1 MIFPVLAATGIDPAS
16 GPGLTFMTMP
26 AVFQQLPFGQGLAV
40 VFFALLVV
48 AALSSAISLLEHLQC
63 FVSES
68 LGWSR
73 RAACGLITALVMAGG
88 IPVSLSFGPWA
99 QVTLFGKN
107 IFELL
112 DFVTSNLMMPM
123 FGLALTLLLGW
134 KLGRQALPAGLALH
148 WRTLVMG
155 CWRWLA
161 PLLIGG
167 ILVRGLV

>member
-1 MIFPVLAATGIDPAS
+1 
-16 GPGLTFMTMP
+16 MTMP
-26 AVFQQLPFGQGLAV
+26 AVFQKLPFGQGLAV
-40 VFFALLVV
+40 IFFSLLVV

-63 FVSES
+63 FLCES
-68 LGWSR
+68 FGWSR
-73 RAACGLITALVMAGG
+73 RAACGLIIALVMVNG

-99 QVTLFGKN
+99 DVTLFGKN

-134 KLGRQALPAGLALH
+134 KLGQQALPRGLAQH
-148 WRTLVMG
+148 WRILLMG

-167 ILVRGLV
+167 ILLRGLI

>member
-1 MIFPVLAATGIDPAS
+1 AVIFFS
-16 GPGLTFMTMP
+16 
-26 AVFQQLPFGQGLAV
+26 
-40 VFFALLVV
+40 LLVV

-63 FVSES
+63 FICES

-73 RAACGLITALVMAGG
+73 RAACSLITLLVMVNG

-99 QVTLFGKN
+99 DVTLFGKN

-134 KLGRQALPAGLALH
+134 KLGQRALPQGLAQH

-167 ILVRGLV
+167 ILLRGLM

>member
-1 MIFPVLAATGIDPAS
+1 
-16 GPGLTFMTMP
+16 
-26 AVFQQLPFGQGLAV
+26 
-40 VFFALLVV
+40 
-48 AALSSAISLLEHLQC
+48 
-63 FVSES
+63 
-68 LGWSR
+68 
-73 RAACGLITALVMAGG
+73 
-88 IPVSLSFGPWA
+88 SFGPWA

-134 KLGRQALPAGLALH
+134 KLGRQALPAGLALP